1 MSTRAQVRFATRE
14 PGVSFNEHPDKINA
28 QFYVHNDGYPEGLGC
43 QIAES
48 LTKYG
53 KLNNWELE
61 HVDIRHGDLEYIYYV
76 WQDHGKD
83 IWISIFS
90 FSYADARDESC
101 IFVGRPEELLNRF
114 DERRI
119 ACKDRGYC
127 VNSTQSDM
135 DQGVDPEFCN
145 PRGCGRIQKSCFS
158 GEVCDGRGCCECVGR
173 DPDLC
178 GTACCQN
185 TN

>member
-28 QFYVHNDGYPEGLGC
+28 QFYVHSDGYPEGLGC

-48 LTKYG
+48 LTKYA

-61 HVDIRHGDLEYIYYV
+61 HVDISHGDLEYIYYV
-76 WQDHGKD
+76 WQDHGKSV
-83 IWISIFS
+83 WISIFS
-90 FSYADARDESC
+90 VGYDREDWCF
-101 IFVGRPEELLNRF
+101 FVGRPEELLNRF
-114 DERRI
+114 DERRV
-119 ACKDRGYC
+119 ACEDRGYC
-127 VNSTQSDM
+127 VNSTQSEM

-145 PRGCGRIQKSCFS
+145 PNGCGRIQKSCFS
-158 GEVCDGRGCCECVGR
+158 GEICDGVGCCECVGCDR
-173 DPDLC
+173 DFC
-178 GTACCQN
+178 IENGCKN